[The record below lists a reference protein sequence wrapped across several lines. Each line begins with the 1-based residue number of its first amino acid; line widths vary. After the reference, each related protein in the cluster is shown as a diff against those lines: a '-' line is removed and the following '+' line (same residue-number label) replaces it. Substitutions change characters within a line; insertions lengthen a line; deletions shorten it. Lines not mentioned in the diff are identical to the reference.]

1 MPFRVTGAG
10 GQSEFCFS
18 TNSRG
23 YDTGDCGVWRN
34 RRPERERDLRD
45 ACRAGDL
52 AQFEDL
58 VKPWNGEAE
67 FAGRLYCIALDVA
80 IDETGRNFLHWACD
94 GGNAE
99 IVRQLI
105 YEHHVPVGTKDVV
118 GQTAFHIACSNGH
131 LECARLNGYSM
142 LSWQD
147 NLGQTPFHAACSC
160 GFVETATFLFE
171 RNVSIETPAEVKLD
185 SEVDHRHSMTP
196 LMAAVFNNDSE
207 MVRLLLSWKA
217 NDTRVQCITC
227 TGECEWD
234 KKSLL
239 EVAQLHSDGA
249 VVRLLDGGTKRK
261 RRETPV
267 KDRAAKV
274 DVILPPTPD
283 GVRDAVLSDSPR
295 VKADGKRRLQ
305 RHQKACQ
312 QKAAQSQ
319 TQQ

>member
-1 MPFRVTGAG
+1 MLRVWNKRLLVRRCPVHQRGITATLRGGGVGDQNAAMPFRVTGAG

-105 YEHHVPVGTKDVV
+105 HEHM
-118 GQTAFHIACSNGH
+118 S
-131 LECARLNGYSM
+131 
-142 LSWQD
+142 
-147 NLGQTPFHAACSC
+147 
-160 GFVETATFLFE
+160 
-171 RNVSIETPAEVKLD
+171 
-185 SEVDHRHSMTP
+185 P
-196 LMAAVFNNDSE
+196 L
-207 MVRLLLSWKA
+207 VR
-217 NDTRVQCITC
+217 Q
-227 TGECEWD
+227 
-234 KKSLL
+234 SL
-239 EVAQLHSDGA
+239 
-249 VVRLLDGGTKRK
+249 VRQHFTL
-261 RRETPV
+261 
-267 KDRAAKV
+267 RAAT
-274 DVILPPTPD
+274 VI
-283 GVRDAVLSDSPR
+283 SS
-295 VKADGKRRLQ
+295 
-305 RHQKACQ
+305 
-312 QKAAQSQ
+312 AQG
-319 TQQ
+319 